1 MRPDILLKTL
11 HDRRR
16 ALIGWSMGVLGITA
30 MCVSLWPTI
39 EEQAADF
46 QKLIDNYPDA
56 LHFRYPGDHDSS
68 AGYLNTEL
76 FSFMAPLIFLG
87 FAIGM
92 ATDTTAGEEERK
104 TFDLLLSQP
113 GHPHPGSAREVRCPS
128 LRPRRDR
135 FGVGGVAVARRPSGG
150 HGHRRRRRS
159 PPGSRRRPA
168 HARGRVRGRSAP
180 DRVPDG

>member
-56 LHFRYPGDHDSS
+56 LHFRYPGDHDSGRLPQHR
-68 AGYLNTEL
+68 ALLVHGTAHL
-76 FSFMAPLIFLG
+76 LG
-87 FAIGM
+87 
-92 ATDTTAGEEERK
+92 
-104 TFDLLLSQP
+104 
-113 GHPHPGSAREVRCPS
+113 
-128 LRPRRDR
+128 LRYRDGDR
-135 FGVGGVAVARRPSGG
+135 
-150 HGHRRRRRS
+150 HDRRR
-159 PPGSRRRPA
+159 GGA
-168 HARGRVRGRSAP
+168 
-180 DRVPDG
+180 